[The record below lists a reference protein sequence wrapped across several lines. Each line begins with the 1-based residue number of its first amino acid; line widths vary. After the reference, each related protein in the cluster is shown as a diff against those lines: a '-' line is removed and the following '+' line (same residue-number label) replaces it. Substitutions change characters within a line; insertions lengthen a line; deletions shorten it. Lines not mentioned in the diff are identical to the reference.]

1 MMTPDEM
8 IAVLT
13 HYRDGGIIQVK
24 NRLTDKWID
33 VLQPN
38 FMDMDYRAKPE
49 PLVLW
54 VEIDTRKGFVRSASF
69 SKFEPT
75 TSGTFKK
82 FVEEI
87 S

>member
-1 MMTPDEM
+1 MTPDEM
-8 IAVLT
+8 IKVLT

-24 NRLTDKWID
+24 NRSTDKWID
-33 VLQPN
+33 LQEPN
-38 FMDMDYRAKPE
+38 FMDMNFRAKPE

-54 VEIDTRKGFVRSASF
+54 AEIMKDGKHIQSSLTEFY
-69 SKFEPT
+69 PT
-75 TSGTFKK
+75 NGGTIKK